1 MLTSINQEL
10 LHLKEELREYHKVFS
25 LEKSRVEDLEKKNVQ
40 RIELKEVL
48 DKERKDVEKLEGLS
62 LSAVLLT
69 LVGKKYEKL
78 DKEKE
83 EYLLATLKYE
93 ELEKQIKKIE
103 MEISN
108 IKGDLSKFDNIDY
121 RYKNLIKEKEDLIIK
136 EGGNSGIR
144 LKNSLVKTDEI
155 RIDIKEIKEAIN
167 AGETTLNALEEVRE
181 KLETAKSWGTW
192 DLLGGGIISD
202 IAKHSAID
210 KANIIAVEVQEH
222 LLAFKKE
229 LSDVNEFTDIQVNL
243 SSFASFADFFL
254 DGIFADWFVQ
264 SKIKTSLDN
273 VYSTIGKIEEIIS
286 ELERNLIHLK
296 IQMEEE
302 ITETNR
308 ILEA

>member
-1 MLTSINQEL
+1 MLSSINQEL
-10 LHLKEELREYHKVFS
+10 LHLKEELREYHKVLS
-25 LEKSRVEDLEKKNVQ
+25 LEKSRVEDLEKKNSQ

-93 ELEKQIKKIE
+93 ELEKQINKIE

-108 IKGDLSKFDNIDY
+108 IRGDLSKFDNIDY

-167 AGETTLNALEEVRE
+167 AGETTLNALEEVKE

-210 KANIIAVEVQEH
+210 
-222 LLAFKKE
+222 
-229 LSDVNEFTDIQVNL
+229 
-243 SSFASFADFFL
+243 
-254 DGIFADWFVQ
+254 
-264 SKIKTSLDN
+264 
-273 VYSTIGKIEEIIS
+273 
-286 ELERNLIHLK
+286 
-296 IQMEEE
+296 
-302 ITETNR
+302 
-308 ILEA
+308 